1 MDLQHAKILLEK
13 INALYKSISA
23 DESRVSSIER
33 DLILSYIRQLYDSF
47 LEVEEIEPPKP
58 KKKKEKKKIKA
69 LDLEIIE
76 PEEKKEEKPKI
87 KKARI
92 IEIPDSLKDLEEA
105 SISKKAPTPPPAP
118 APPPEPEPIP
128 EPVVEKTP
136 PPAPTPSLD
145 PSIEELFEHK
155 TATEL
160 SEKLSERPVTDL
172 TKSMSINDRLLY
184 MNTLFGKSMDALNIA
199 LTHLNTLDGMS
210 DAKPYLIKLAAQHD
224 WMDKGKQ
231 ETAKDFIKLIRRRYQ

>member
-23 DESRVSSIER
+23 DENRVSSIER
-33 DLILSYIRQLYDSF
+33 DLMLSYIRQLYDSF

-69 LDLEIIE
+69 LDLEI
-76 PEEKKEEKPKI
+76 EEVNIKEEKPKI

-92 IEIPDSLKDLEEA
+92 IEIPDSLKELEEA
-105 SISKKAPTPPPAP
+105 SISQKTSTPPPAP
-118 APPPEPEPIP
+118 ALSPEPEAIP
-128 EPVVEKTP
+128 EPLLESA

-145 PSIEELFEHK
+145 PIIEELFEHK
-155 TATEL
+155 TATDL
-160 SEKLSERPVTDL
+160 SEKLSERPITDL
-172 TKSMSINDRLLY
+172 TKSMSINDRLLF

-199 LTHLNTLDGMS
+199 LTHLNTLDGMPY
-210 DAKPYLIKLAAQHD
+210 AKPYLIKLASQHD

-231 ETAKDFIKLIRRRYQ
+231 DTAKDFIKLIRRRYQ

>member
-13 INALYKSISA
+13 INALYKSILA
-23 DESRVSSIER
+23 DENRVSSIER
-33 DLILSYIRQLYDSF
+33 DLMLSYIRQLYDSF

-69 LDLEIIE
+69 LDLEI
-76 PEEKKEEKPKI
+76 EEVKIKEEKPKI

-92 IEIPDSLKDLEEA
+92 IEIPDSLKELEEA
-105 SISKKAPTPPPAP
+105 SISQKTSTPPPAP
-118 APPPEPEPIP
+118 APPPEPEAIP
-128 EPVVEKTP
+128 EPLLESAP
-136 PPAPTPSLD
+136 PPPTPSLD
-145 PSIEELFEHK
+145 PIIEELFEHK
-155 TATEL
+155 TATDL
-160 SEKLSERPVTDL
+160 SEKLSERPINDL
-172 TKSMSINDRLLY
+172 TKSMSINDRLLF

-199 LTHLNTLDGMS
+199 LTHLNTLDGMPQ
-210 DAKPYLIKLAAQHD
+210 AKPYLIKLASQHD

>member
-13 INALYKSISA
+13 INALYKSILA
-23 DESRVSSIER
+23 DENRVSSIER
-33 DLILSYIRQLYDSF
+33 DLMLSYIRQLYDSF

-69 LDLEIIE
+69 LDREI
-76 PEEKKEEKPKI
+76 EEVKIKEEKPKI

-92 IEIPDSLKDLEEA
+92 IEIPDSLKELEEA
-105 SISKKAPTPPPAP
+105 SISQKTSTPPPAP
-118 APPPEPEPIP
+118 APPPEPEAIP
-128 EPVVEKTP
+128 EPLLESAP
-136 PPAPTPSLD
+136 PPPTPSLD
-145 PSIEELFEHK
+145 PIIEELFEHK
-155 TATEL
+155 TATDL
-160 SEKLSERPVTDL
+160 SEKLSERPINDL
-172 TKSMSINDRLLY
+172 TKSMSINDRLLF

-199 LTHLNTLDGMS
+199 LTHLNTLDGMPQ
-210 DAKPYLIKLAAQHD
+210 AKPYLIKLASQHD